1 MTKKNEV
8 RKLETVA
15 KVTSE
20 IVLTSYGLN
29 IIKLN
34 AQDKASD
41 VIDNS
46 NKGICNSIVSDYIGV
61 TDKNLDIKYR
71 KMCNDNGI
79 WFKAKKG
86 VCIAPN
92 DNFKHGRTAGTV
104 VSAVKRFIKAGN
116 VIDSKTTYS
125 SIKEDL
131 KVEIT
136 PEVKAVKEWFSK
148 LTTADKQQARKLLEA
163 FKVAKAE
170 ELKQEQKEF
179 LAKKEVKKN
188 AEILKKTTAIIHK
201 SKPVRNKILN
211 KAFG

>member
-71 KMCNDNGI
+71 KMCNDNWNG
-79 WFKAKKG
+79 
-86 VCIAPN
+86 C
-92 DNFKHGRTAGTV
+92 
-104 VSAVKRFIKAGN
+104 
-116 VIDSKTTYS
+116 
-125 SIKEDL
+125 
-131 KVEIT
+131 
-136 PEVKAVKEWFSK
+136 
-148 LTTADKQQARKLLEA
+148 
-163 FKVAKAE
+163 
-170 ELKQEQKEF
+170 
-179 LAKKEVKKN
+179 
-188 AEILKKTTAIIHK
+188 
-201 SKPVRNKILN
+201 
-211 KAFG
+211 